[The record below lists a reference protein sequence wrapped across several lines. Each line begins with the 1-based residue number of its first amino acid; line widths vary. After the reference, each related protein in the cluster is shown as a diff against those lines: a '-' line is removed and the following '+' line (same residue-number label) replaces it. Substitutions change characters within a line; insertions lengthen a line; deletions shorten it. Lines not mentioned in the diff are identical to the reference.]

1 MPPARSGWLKKQ
13 GSFTSLSSKI
23 DFSGIWLS
31 EKYQVIARVIELS
44 RLRELA

>member
-1 MPPARSGWLKKQ
+1 MPPVQSGWLKKQ

-23 DFSGIWLS
+23 DFPGIWLS
-31 EKYQVIARVIELS
+31 EKYEVFARVIELS